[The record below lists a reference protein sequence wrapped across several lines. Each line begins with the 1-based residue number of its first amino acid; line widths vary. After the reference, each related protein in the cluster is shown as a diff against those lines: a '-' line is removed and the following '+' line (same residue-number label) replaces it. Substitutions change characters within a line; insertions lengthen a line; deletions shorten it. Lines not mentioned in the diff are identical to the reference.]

1 MTKDTK
7 ERGAIDFI
15 LFLNPTPSRGKNM
28 NELMNGLQLMSAMQ
42 LLLTFGNLCIML
54 YAFSK
59 FLMKPHTSLDARVS
73 NLEFKVKEINESLNH
88 GSDKFREQDSA
99 NEVLLHS
106 VIALIEFE
114 IQYCLTEKKAISPE
128 LQKAKED
135 LHDYLAK
142 K

>member
-1 MTKDTK
+1 
-7 ERGAIDFI
+7 
-15 LFLNPTPSRGKNM
+15 
-28 NELMNGLQLMSAMQ
+28 
-42 LLLTFGNLCIML
+42 
-54 YAFSK
+54 
-59 FLMKPHTSLDARVS
+59 MKPHTSLDARVS